1 MDLNDNWW
9 ANDNP
14 NFSNLI
20 NGQISIKNYAAVKL
34 NMDSEAKVNT
44 PVSINLIWNNAVF
57 KRNAIFKSTGGD
69 ISGNIFT
76 TNTSGKYVITA
87 IVDNEILNTTVD
99 AVQNAFLS
107 LNDLDMYYK
116 DGSRLMANLS

>member
-9 ANDNP
+9 ANNNP

-69 ISGNIFT
+69 ISGNVTCLGF
-76 TNTSGKYVITA
+76 N
-87 IVDNEILNTTVD
+87 DRTVSYTHLTLPTI
-99 AVQNAFLS
+99 A
-107 LNDLDMYYK
+107 
-116 DGSRLMANLS
+116 